1 MKKVFTLL
9 TVMIAALQLITANA
23 EITTPVAYDATDVTN
38 HTMTAHWSA
47 CPGAI
52 SYTLRTYPIQL
63 EGLVFREKFSDITAN
78 DTFEADD
85 EGYVGLGD
93 NADNMGWYGRYL
105 QATDG
110 GIVINNGGYLNL
122 SGSETNLRIY
132 PYVKKYTIVF
142 KVKAYGNDTNCK
154 LRCSPGGTTNDVVLD
169 LGPEETTYT
178 MVIDRDTEAYGHNY
192 QAMLYAG
199 FMFQNMT
206 YEPGNNRVVVSEIKF
221 YWGDYSEP
229 QAQTELSPKDLA
241 IDWSGDTT
249 YIKNIPADSTSLSFV
264 PGTITYHFI
273 SNFSYWHYDVKAIY
287 ADGQESDWSNQITYT
302 VSPWPEFLEDVDD
315 DDPTVIAGDV
325 NGDGEVTAA
334 DITALYTYLLTGD
347 MSDIVNGDQDND
359 GEITTHDVTTVYE
372 ILLGA

>member
-1 MKKVFTLL
+1 
-9 TVMIAALQLITANA
+9 MIAALQLMTANA

-38 HTMTAHWSA
+38 HTMTAYWSA

-63 EGLVFREKFSDITAN
+63 EGFVFRDKFSNCTPN
-78 DTFEADD
+78 DVYEEGESGDLSLNGHADH
-85 EGYVGLGD
+85 
-93 NADNMGWYGRYL
+93 NGWWGSGI
-105 QATDG
+105 QGTDG
-110 GIVINNGGYLNL
+110 GIVINNGGVL
-122 SGSETNLRIY
+122 SLYGNETALKIY
-132 PYVKKYTIVF
+132 PYVKKHTVKF
-142 KVKAYGNDTNCK
+142 KAKAYEGDTNCT
-154 LRCSPGGTTNDVVLD
+154 LRFASGSTEMIIE
-169 LGPEETTYT
+169 LGPEEQWYT
-178 MVIDRDTEAYGHNY
+178 MVLEREYPNY
-192 QAMLYAG
+192 FGMLFMG
-199 FMFQNMT
+199 CMFQNMT
-206 YEPGNNRVVVSEIKF
+206 YEPGNNRVVLTDFKV

-229 QAQTELSPKDLA
+229 QQQSLSHPEPTPKSISYA
-241 IDWSGDTT
+241 WSGDTT
-249 YIKNIPADSTSLSFV
+249 FFNNIPADSTSLRF
-264 PGTITYHFI
+264 GKYINAEGNEQQDAYHYI
-273 SNFSYWHYDVKAIY
+273 DNFTYWHYDVKAIY

-372 ILLGA
+372 MLLGS

>member
-1 MKKVFTLL
+1 
-9 TVMIAALQLITANA
+9 MIAALQLMTANA
-23 EITTPVAYDATDVTN
+23 EITTPVAYEATDVTN
-38 HTMTAHWSA
+38 HTMTAHWDA

-78 DTFEADD
+78 NVFEADD

-93 NADNMGWYGRYL
+93 KADNMGWFGRYL

-122 SGSETNLRIY
+122 SGSEANLRIY
-132 PYVKKYTIVF
+132 PYVKKYTVIF

-154 LRCSPGGTTNDVVLD
+154 LRCSPGGTVNDVVLD

-192 QAMLYAG
+192 QAMFYAG

-206 YEPGNNRVVVSEIKF
+206 YEPGNNRVVLTDFKV

-229 QAQTELSPKDLA
+229 QQQSQPQPQLQPQADPATNSMTVA
-241 IDWSGDTT
+241 WSGDTT
-249 YIKNIPADSTSLSFV
+249 FIKNIPADSTSLSFI

-347 MSDIVNGDQDND
+347 DSDIVNGDQDND